1 MSPDAISRRV
11 KTHAW
16 IRMCEGTYR
25 LAAFP
30 TGMEQLLIAGCLWAG
45 PDSFVSHRSAAALWR
60 LDGVALEVAEI
71 TDAGHRRSPM
81 PGLVVHR
88 ADDVRDSDRGRL
100 GPFVVASVART
111 LIDLGRVL
119 PLEDVEIALDS
130 ALRRRLTTIGRLT
143 ARLDLSGTRGRKGAA
158 TLARLLAE
166 RPAGNANE
174 SALETRF
181 WRLLRSGLP
190 LPERQYEI
198 RSDGR
203 LLARVDFAYPA
214 RRLAIE
220 VDGYE
225 FHHGRARW
233 QRDLERRST
242 LALLGWR
249 VMHVTAADFVDPDS
263 VISRVGAALK
273 TEVVAV
279 GRAGRDSARQRRAQ
293 ATGVAGSRGSDGG
306 AAAARRRDG
315 SRVATASTAATGTA
329 AAR

>member
-1 MSPDAISRRV
+1 MTPDAISRRV
-11 KTHAW
+11 KTQTW

-25 LAAFP
+25 LAGFP
-30 TGMEQLLIAGCLWAG
+30 TGIEQLLIAGCLWAG
-45 PDSFVSHRSAAALWR
+45 EGSFVSHRSAAALWG
-60 LDGVALEVAEI
+60 LDGVALDVAEI

-111 LIDLGRVL
+111 LVDLGRVMR
-119 PLEDVEIALDS
+119 PEDVEIALDS
-130 ALRRRLTTIGRLT
+130 ALRRRLTSIGRLT

-166 RPAGNANE
+166 RPAGTPNE

-181 WRLLRSGLP
+181 WRLLRRSGLL

-198 RSDGR
+198 RSGGR
-203 LLARVDFAYPA
+203 LVARVDFAYPA
-214 RRLAIE
+214 QRLAIE

-225 FHHGRARW
+225 FHHGKARW

-249 VMHVTAADFVDPDS
+249 VMHVTAADFADRH
-263 VISRVGAALK
+263 RVLTRVEAALEQ
-273 TEVVAV
+273 T
-279 GRAGRDSARQRRAQ
+279 S
-293 ATGVAGSRGSDGG
+293 SR
-306 AAAARRRDG
+306 
-315 SRVATASTAATGTA
+315 
-329 AAR
+329 